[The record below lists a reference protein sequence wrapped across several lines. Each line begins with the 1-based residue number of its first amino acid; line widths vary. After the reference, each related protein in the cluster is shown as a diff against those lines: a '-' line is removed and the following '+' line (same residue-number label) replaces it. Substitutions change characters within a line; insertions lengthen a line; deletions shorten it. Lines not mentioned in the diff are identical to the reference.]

1 MTADLWL
8 IFLAGLAG
16 SAHCV
21 GMCGGFACARGP
33 DPRGAAATWI
43 RHLVYQIGRITSYC
57 FLGAVAGQLGLWL
70 VAWPGTAGSVDAAQ
84 RILACVSGVLLL
96 LFGLQFLGLARPVMQ
111 EGSAGALGQAMVRGL
126 RSLVAAP
133 GAAAPL
139 ALGVLNGF
147 LPCPLVY
154 AFVAQAVAAGGAAGG
169 LQVMVAFGLGTV
181 PAMLAMGGLGLWW
194 RRRAPPRGR
203 LQIVG
208 MPRAPRAAAGVGIEW
223 RRHGVRLAGGLLLVM
238 GLITLARGLW
248 PAGGVHALM
257 GH

>member
-1 MTADLWL
+1 MTTPLWL

-21 GMCGGFACARGP
+21 GMCGGFACALGP
-33 DPRGAAATWI
+33 DPRGAVATWI
-43 RHLVYQIGRITSYC
+43 RHLSYQIGRITSYC

-70 VAWPGTAGSVDAAQ
+70 VAGPGSAGWVDAAQ
-84 RILACVSGVLLL
+84 RVLACVSGALVLLV
-96 LFGLQFLGLARPVMQ
+96 GLQFLGLARPVMQ
-111 EGSAGALGQAMVRGL
+111 GSVGVLGQAMVRAL

-139 ALGVLNGF
+139 ALGVVNGF

-154 AFVAQAVAAGGAAGG
+154 AFVAQAVAAGGAASG

-181 PAMLAMGGLGLWW
+181 PAMLAMGGLGVWW
-194 RRRAPPRGR
+194 RRRAEARGR
-203 LQIVG
+203 VQIIR
-208 MPRAPRAAAGVGIEW
+208 MPGASSAAPVVGIEW
-223 RRHGVRLAGGLLLVM
+223 RRHSMRLAGGLLLVM